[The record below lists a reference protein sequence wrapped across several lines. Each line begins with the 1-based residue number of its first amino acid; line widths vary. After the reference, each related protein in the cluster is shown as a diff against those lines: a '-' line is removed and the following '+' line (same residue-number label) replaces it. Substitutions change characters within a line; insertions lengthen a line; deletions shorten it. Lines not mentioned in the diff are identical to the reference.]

1 VRLLAAASAA
11 IAALALPGTAFATHA
26 EPLRAQYHL
35 DQLTT
40 VVTGGDSGFFT
51 TTPDSS
57 GHDLAATGKEGG
69 PTVVDNGKF
78 GKAFRFFGTSGTA
91 DDGMQVARNG
101 LLEPQTVTAL
111 AWVRASGTPGQ
122 YHYVISKGG
131 NGDCGYSSYALT
143 TWDSGGM
150 GFYVL
155 NGGPTPTV
163 SPQATPAQVWDGKW
177 HLVAGTF
184 DGSRVRLYLDGKE
197 VGAGTAAAPG
207 IQYGLDDDRLFLGMI
222 GDPEGCTATL
232 GFVGDIDEARLY
244 SRALT
249 PTELGHLGSAT
260 GPNPPPSPGGGGA
273 GGSRPVANFKH
284 GKSRTLRQAIWMSG
298 KASKPSL
305 GRRIVKYDWDFN
317 SDGNYDA
324 SCGGSAPA
332 VSRPFRKGQHA
343 VRLRVTDSA
352 GKTDVFAQ
360 SFSVARADQNVRSTS
375 VVACEKLLGPN
386 QPDRPGCVKTFSFGD
401 IVEVNARGDADQ
413 CFKIEPR
420 RELPTVELPGAAART
435 DVGDGAHTLG
445 RYTVYH
451 AKLKGP
457 LALNGIP
464 IKVPDA
470 VQTEYDSWQATIGIG
485 RFPMLISLPG
495 NVIQPKDIPLDLKV
509 TPTKGRFAL
518 PPLKT
523 GKVSLFGLK
532 TGGGI
537 EVALLKGRRSEIRF
551 SMILPAV
558 FSAGFGKEAEGDFT
572 LHASNTG
579 GVEFEGV
586 RIQHIPHVFIGP
598 LLVNDLFFQY
608 QRTGNIWRGG
618 ANFQLAAVSPV
629 QLKAAP
635 PPPDYGFGLRNGKF
649 DYAGGGV
656 AFPIPPRPELFPGVS
671 LVEIGGAIGLKPTR
685 FTGRMSIA
693 AGEVFAIDGSAFVA
707 LASAEHPYD
716 FPEEY
721 APPGLEFL
729 AGKRLDSVSVAVG
742 GVAKL
747 LVPVVDKAVPLLN
760 AYLFYAFPDYAEFG
774 GGFKFDMGDDDDT
787 VSIKG
792 DVNGWI
798 QALQKKFNLEGKVEG
813 CIDIDIVGP
822 ICKGADAVVS
832 TQGIGLCTVVPV
844 PVSPFG
850 PTIPV
855 DAGIGYRWG
864 DGFPDLMVFSCDVGP
879 YREAKPAL
887 RAAATGPRRFKLPP
901 GLPSAMVRVRGVG
914 AAPKLVLTK
923 PGGKHVAIPQTGK
936 QPVDR
941 DVIGITRDPQKTT
954 LIALRKPPAGT
965 WSVAPQP
972 GSKIASVAVANGLAK
987 PRIKANVTGRGHRR
1001 TLHYDVGH
1009 AAGQQVTFFERGT
1022 RTFHKLGVAAPGRGT
1037 IRFRPA
1043 DGRKGDRKIVA
1054 LVARGG
1060 VVKESLVVAH
1070 YPAPASARPGTPR
1083 GVHVSRSRKKG
1094 LVVRWRRVAGTAR
1107 YAVLAQQTGG
1117 FRYLVTTRRTSASF
1131 ARFNPF
1137 AGGKVLVRALGRNGT
1152 TGSTATAKVKSRKPR
1167 RP

>member
-1 VRLLAAASAA
+1 MRVIAACLAAVAS
-11 IAALALPGTAFATHA
+11 LALPGAALATHA
-26 EPLRAQYHL
+26 EPLRAEYHL
-35 DQLTT
+35 DVLN
-40 VVTGGDSGFFT
+40 VNPFGDTGPFT

-57 GHDLAATGKEGG
+57 GHDLTLSGKPSGEALI
-69 PTVVDNGKF
+69 DNGKF
-78 GKAFRFFGTSGTA
+78 GKALRFNGSAGSD
-91 DDGMQVARNG
+91 DDGMQAADND
-101 LLEPQTVTAL
+101 LLEPQAVTAL
-111 AWVRASGTPGQ
+111 AWVRTAAGPGQ
-122 YHYVISKGG
+122 HRYIISKGAV
-131 NGDCGYSSYALT
+131 GDCFASSYALT
-143 TWDSGGM
+143 TGASGGLE
-150 GFYVL
+150 FYVL
-155 NGGPTPTV
+155 NGATPTT
-163 SPQATPAQVWDGKW
+163 SPHATAAQVWNGKW

-184 DGSRVRLYLDGKE
+184 DGSSVRLYVDGKQI
-197 VGAGTAAAPG
+197 GAGTPG
-207 IQYGLDDDRLFLGMI
+207 TGGIEYGLDDDRLFLGTFT
-222 GDPEGCTATL
+222 GNSTCTSIHT
-232 GFVGDIDEARLY
+232 GFVGDIDEPRVY

-249 PTELGHLGSAT
+249 PTEVGRLAT
-260 GPNPPPSPGGGGA
+260 AIGPNAPPPLGEPGGGA

-284 GKSRTLRQAIWMSG
+284 GKSHTLRQAIWLSG

-420 RELPTVELPGAAART
+420 RELPTVELPGAART

-485 RFPMLISLPG
+485 KFPMLISLPG
-495 NVIQPKDIPLDLKV
+495 NIIQPKDIPLELKV

-586 RIQHIPHVFIGP
+586 RIQHIPHVFLGP

-618 ANFQLAAVSPV
+618 ANFQLAALSPV

-729 AGKRLDSVSVAVG
+729 GGRTLDSVSVAVG

-760 AYLFYAFPDYAEFG
+760 AYLFYAFPDYVEFG

-832 TQGIGLCTVVPV
+832 SAGIGLCTVVPV

-864 DGFPDLMVFSCDVGP
+864 EGFPDLMVFSCDVGP
-879 YREAKPAL
+879 YREVKPAL
-887 RAAATGPRRFKLPP
+887 RTAATGPRRFTLPA
-901 GLPSAMVRVRGVG
+901 GLPSAMIRVRGVG

-923 PGGKHVAIPQTGK
+923 PGGAKVSIPQTG
-936 QPVDR
+936 QGRVDR
-941 DVIGITRDPQKTT
+941 DVIGITRDKQKTT
-954 LIALRKPPAGT
+954 LIALRRPRGGT
-965 WSVAPQP
+965 WSLAPQP
-972 GSKIASVAVANGLAK
+972 GSKIAAVSVANGLAK
-987 PRIKANVTGRGHRR
+987 PRIKAKVTGSGRKR
-1001 TLHYDVGH
+1001 TLHYQL
-1009 AAGQQVTFFERGT
+1009 ATAGGRRVTFFERGG
-1022 RTFHKLGVAAPGRGT
+1022 RTFHRLGAAKSGRGT

-1043 DGRKGDRKIVA
+1043 DGRRGLRTIVA
-1054 LVARGG
+1054 LVESGG
-1060 VVKESLVVAH
+1060 VTKESLVVAH
-1070 YPAPASARPGTPR
+1070 YTAPASARPGKPR
-1083 GVHVSRSRKKG
+1083 ALRVKRSKAKG
-1094 LVVRWRRVAGTAR
+1094 LVVSWRHVGGAAR
-1107 YAVLAQQTGG
+1107 YVVLAQQSNG
-1117 FRYLVTTRRTSASF
+1117 FRYLVTTRRTSARF
-1131 ARFNPF
+1131 VRFNPF
-1137 AGGKVLVRALGRNGT
+1137 AGGRVLVRALGRNGSE
-1152 TGSTATAKVKSRKPR
+1152 GPTAGAKVKARKPHR
-1167 RP
+1167 R